1 MRAAVVESS
10 STAGPPGRP
19 VARAAAPAAPVAAR
33 SRQAARGGRP
43 VTVRSF
49 VAVGDSFSEGVGD
62 PWPDGSGCRGW
73 ADRLA
78 EILAGQT
85 AGLRY
90 ANLAIRGKTL
100 GEVADDQVPA
110 AAAMRPDLVTIAA
123 GGNDLLR
130 ARADP
135 DLLAE
140 PFNQAVE
147 QLIASGSRVLIF
159 AGFNPSVFPL
169 IRMIRGRAAI
179 FNAHLRAI
187 ARRHDCLLVDLW
199 GMRVLNDPRM
209 WCEDRLHLSP
219 EGHRRVALRTAEE
232 LGVPVEASWRE
243 PLPAVPRAGGAVPAW
258 LAARR
263 LDVRVGPGLRR
274 ALGAPPRDRGL
285 QRRRHVPQAPRP
297 AAPAA
302 ARPGGPGR
310 PGDHGL
316 RSASMSSIPASAAAI
331 HGRASGS
338 GAASA
343 ASRCS
348 SVSPYSRPVASRSR
362 RSSGRSPKAL
372 AGSDP
377 APYRSTR
384 WAARS
389 SPVTMPRR
397 RSGPRHAE
405 KSGYR

>member
-10 STAGPPGRP
+10 STAGLPPAGQSP
-19 VARAAAPAAPVAAR
+19 GPAAPAAPAAAR
-33 SRQAARGGRP
+33 SRPAARGGRP

-263 LDVRVGPGLRR
+263 LDVEWARAYAAPWVRRRVTGVSSGDGMSPKRPDL
-274 ALGAPPRDRGL
+274 LPL
-285 QRRRHVPQAPRP
+285 QRP
-297 AAPAA
+297 APA
-302 ARPGGPGR
+302 GPAG
-310 PGDHGL
+310 
-316 RSASMSSIPASAAAI
+316 
-331 HGRASGS
+331 
-338 GAASA
+338 
-343 ASRCS
+343 
-348 SVSPYSRPVASRSR
+348 PVIT
-362 RSSGRSPKAL
+362 G
-372 AGSDP
+372 
-377 APYRSTR
+377 
-384 WAARS
+384 
-389 SPVTMPRR
+389 
-397 RSGPRHAE
+397 
-405 KSGYR
+405 